1 MDEILDKISK
11 AVIEGDPD
19 NIGTLTELAL
29 SKGLTS
35 DDILNKALMPGMDY
49 VGDEFRQAK
58 MFVPDVIFAARA
70 MQASMDILTPLL
82 VEAGAEM
89 AGKVVMGTVQGDLHD
104 IGKNLV
110 CIMLEGA
117 GFEVIDLGKDV
128 APEAFVEAV
137 KKEKPTILGM
147 SAMLTTTMPAM
158 DRTIEALEEAGL
170 RHSVKVMVGG
180 VTVTS
185 EFAKQIGADG
195 YESNAPAAADLAK
208 QLVGIS

>member
-1 MDEILDKISK
+1 MNEILDQISK

-19 NIGTLTELAL
+19 NIGMLTELAL
-29 SKGLTS
+29 SKGLPPE
-35 DDILNKALMPGMDY
+35 DILDKGLMPAMDY
-49 VGDEFRQAK
+49 VGVEFREAK

-70 MQASMDILTPLL
+70 MQASMDVLTPLL
-82 VEAGAEM
+82 VEAGAER

-128 APEAFVEAV
+128 AAAAFVEAV
-137 KKEKPTILGM
+137 KKEKPDILGM

-158 DRTIEALEEAGL
+158 GHIIEALEEAGL
-170 RHSVKVMVGG
+170 RDSVKIMVGG
-180 VTVTS
+180 VTGTS
-185 EFAKQIGADG
+185 EFAEQIGADG

-208 QLVGIS
+208 QLVGI

>member
-1 MDEILDKISK
+1 MNEILDQISR

-19 NIGTLTELAL
+19 NMGTLTELAL
-29 SKGLTS
+29 SKGLTPE
-35 DDILNKALMPGMDY
+35 DILNKGLMLGMDY
-49 VGDEFRQAK
+49 VGNEFRQAK

-70 MQASMDILTPLL
+70 MQASMDVLTPLL
-82 VEAGAEM
+82 VEAGAGR

-110 CIMLEGA
+110 CIMMEGA
-117 GFEVIDLGKDV
+117 GFEVIDLGKDI

-137 KKEKPTILGM
+137 KEEKPDIVGM

-170 RHSVKVMVGG
+170 RDSVKIMVGG

-185 EFAKQIGADG
+185 DFAQQIGADG
-195 YESNAPAAADLAK
+195 YASNAPAAADMAK
-208 QLVGIS
+208 QIVGIQ

>member
-1 MDEILDKISK
+1 MNEILDKISK

-19 NIGTLTELAL
+19 SIGMLTELAL
-29 SKGLTS
+29 SKGLTAE
-35 DDILNKALMPGMDY
+35 DILDKALMPGMDH
-49 VGDEFRQAK
+49 VGVQFREAK

-89 AGKVVMGTVQGDLHD
+89 TGKVVMGTVQGDLHD

-110 CIMLEGA
+110 CIMMEGA

-128 APEAFVEAV
+128 ATEAFVEAV
-137 KKEKPTILGM
+137 KKEKPDILGM

-170 RHSVKVMVGG
+170 RDSVKVMVGG
-180 VTVTS
+180 VTVTAD
-185 EFAKQIGADG
+185 FAQQIGADG
-195 YESNAPAAADLAK
+195 YASNAPAAADMAK
-208 QLVGIS
+208 QFMGS

>member
-19 NIGTLTELAL
+19 NIGTLTESAL
-29 SKGLTS
+29 SKGLTP

-49 VGDEFRQAK
+49 VGDEFREGR
-58 MFVPDVIFAARA
+58 MFVPDVIFSARA

-82 VEAGAEM
+82 AEAGAEM

-137 KKEKPTILGM
+137 KKEKPAILGM

-170 RHSVKVMVGG
+170 RDSVKIMVGG

-185 EFAKQIGADG
+185 DFAQQIGADG

-208 QLVGIS
+208 QLMGIS